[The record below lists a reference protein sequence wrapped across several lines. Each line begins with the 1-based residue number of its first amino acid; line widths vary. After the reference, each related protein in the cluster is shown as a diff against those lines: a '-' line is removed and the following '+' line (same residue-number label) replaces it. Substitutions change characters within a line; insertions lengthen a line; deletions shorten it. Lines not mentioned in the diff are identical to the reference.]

1 MKKFG
6 VQLPR
11 TLEEGLSGK
20 TSVEKPMLFVFPVN
34 KVHSMRMK
42 GMLIPIDIVFA
53 DSDGKIVRVYENI
66 QPILGPSYS
75 SIVPCKYALECAAG
89 DAARLGLVEGQY
101 IRIFGHHPNL
111 N

>member
-20 TSVEKPMLFVFPVN
+20 TSVEKPMLFVFPEV
-34 KVHSMRMK
+34 KVHTMWMK

-53 DSDGKIVRVYENI
+53 DSDGKIVKVYGNI
-66 QPILGPSYS
+66 QPIMGPTYS
-75 SIVPCKYALECAAG
+75 SIVPSKYALECAAG
-89 DAARLGLVEGQY
+89 DAARLGLEEGRY
-101 IRIFGHHPNL
+101 ISITSSFKL
-111 N
+111 DK